1 MKISQRIMNAII
13 IAILALF
20 GYNEVSPILPSSAE
34 TETIY
39 AKQAPAPGTDLPTLE
54 PAVVDGPTFVD
65 GDYEPKTTW
74 YCWLS
79 YWVPVRQ
86 ECADFAP
93 VNCKSYSWYAHP
105 NRISMVQESRPTKED
120 FVFTNGL
127 FIPPQLKNVPGVD
140 PSEIELA
147 FVYAVKVST
156 AVEMK

>member
-1 MKISQRIMNAII
+1 MNAII

-79 YWVPVRQ
+79 YWVPNRQ

>member
-1 MKISQRIMNAII
+1 MKISQKIMNVII
-13 IAILALF
+13 LSILALF
-20 GYNEVSPILPSSAE
+20 GYNEVDPILPAAE
-34 TETIY
+34 PQAIY
-39 AKQAPAPGTDLPTLE
+39 AKQAPDPGTPTLE

-65 GDYEPKTTW
+65 GDSEPKTTW

-79 YWVPVRQ
+79 YWVPNLQ
-86 ECADFAP
+86 ECANFSPA
-93 VNCKSYSWYAHP
+93 NCKNYSWYAHP

-127 FIPPQLKNVPGVD
+127 YIPPQLKNVPGID
-140 PSEIELA
+140 PDEIELA

>member
-1 MKISQRIMNAII
+1 MKISQKIMNAII
-13 IAILALF
+13 LAILALF
-20 GYNEVSPILPSSAE
+20 GYNEVDPILPSAA
-34 TETIY
+34 TETVY
-39 AKQAPAPGTDLPTLE
+39 AKQAPAPGTNQPTLE
-54 PAVVDGPTFVD
+54 TAVVDGPTFVD

-79 YWVPVRQ
+79 YWVPNRQ

-93 VNCKSYSWYAHP
+93 ANCKNYSWYAHP

-127 FIPPQLKNVPGVD
+127 YIPPQLKNVPGID
-140 PSEIELA
+140 PGEIELA
-147 FVYAVKVST
+147 FVYAVKVSG